1 MAVLRDTQ
9 GERTEVV
16 VVLVTTPTPERA
28 AEIARAV
35 VEERLAACG
44 NVVPGLRSIY
54 RWEGKVQ
61 DDAEALL
68 VLKTTR
74 ARFELLRERVLSLH
88 PYQVPEVIALPV
100 EAGSAPYL
108 AWIAAETAG

>member
-1 MAVLRDTQ
+1 VSAC
-9 GERTEVV
+9 
-16 VVLVTTPTPERA
+16 VVLVTCPTAERA

-74 ARFELLRERVLSLH
+74 ERFEALRERVLALH
-88 PYQVPEVIALPV
+88 PYQVPEVIALPI

-108 AWIAAETAG
+108 AWIAEETR

>member
-1 MAVLRDTQ
+1 VSAC
-9 GERTEVV
+9 
-16 VVLVTTPTPERA
+16 VVLVTCPTAERA
-28 AEIARAV
+28 AEIARAL

-44 NVVPGLRSIY
+44 NVIPGLRSIY

-68 VLKTTR
+68 VLKTTGE
-74 ARFELLRERVLSLH
+74 RFEALRERVLSLH
-88 PYQVPEVIALPV
+88 PYQVPEVIALPI

-108 AWIAAETAG
+108 AWIAAETR

>member
-1 MAVLRDTQ
+1 M
-9 GERTEVV
+9 TEALVV
-16 VVLVTTPTPERA
+16 FVTTPTAERA
-28 AEIARAV
+28 AELARAL

-54 RWEGKVQ
+54 RWEGKVH
-61 DDAEALL
+61 DEGEALL

-74 ARFELLRERVLSLH
+74 ARFEALRERVLALH
-88 PYQVPEVIALPV
+88 PYEVPEVIALPI

-108 AWIAAETAG
+108 AWIAAETA

>member
-1 MAVLRDTQ
+1 MTDA
-9 GERTEVV
+9 V
-16 VVLVTTPTPERA
+16 VVLVTAPTPDRA

-61 DDAEALL
+61 DDEEALL
-68 VLKTTR
+68 LLKTTR
-74 ARFELLRERVLSLH
+74 DRFEALRERVLALH
-88 PYQVPEVIALPV
+88 PYDVPEVIALPV
-100 EAGSAPYL
+100 EAGSAAYL
-108 AWIAAETAG
+108 GWIAAETR

>member
-1 MAVLRDTQ
+1 MTGAI
-9 GERTEVV
+9 
-16 VVLVTTPTPERA
+16 VVLVTAPDAAKA
-28 AEIARAV
+28 AEIARAL

-74 ARFELLRERVLSLH
+74 ARFEALRERVLALH
-88 PYQVPEVIALPV
+88 PYAVPEVVALPV

-108 AWIAAETAG
+108 EWIGEQVR

>member
-1 MAVLRDTQ
+1 M
-9 GERTEVV
+9 TEAL
-16 VVLVTTPTPERA
+16 VVLVTAPGAEKA

-61 DDAEALL
+61 DDQEALL

-74 ARFELLRERVLSLH
+74 ARFDALRARVIALH
-88 PYQVPEVIALPV
+88 PYEVPEVLALPV
-100 EAGSAPYL
+100 EAGSERYL
-108 AWIAAETAG
+108 AWIAGETG

>member
-1 MAVLRDTQ
+1 MEDAL
-9 GERTEVV
+9 
-16 VVLVTTPTPERA
+16 VVLVTAPSPEQA
-28 AEIARAV
+28 AELARAL

-44 NVVPGLRSIY
+44 NVVPAVRSIY
-54 RWEGKVQ
+54 RWEGKVH

-74 ARFELLRERVLSLH
+74 GRFEALRERVLALH
-88 PYQVPEVIALPV
+88 PYDVPEVLALPV

-108 AWIAAETAG
+108 AWLADETR

>member
-1 MAVLRDTQ
+1 MSSPSEA
-9 GERTEVV
+9 V
-16 VVLVTTPTPERA
+16 VVLVTTPTADRA
-28 AEIARAV
+28 AEIARAL

-74 ARFELLRERVLSLH
+74 ERFDALRERVLALH
-88 PYQVPEVIALPV
+88 PYQVPEVIALRV

-108 AWIAAETAG
+108 AWIAAETR